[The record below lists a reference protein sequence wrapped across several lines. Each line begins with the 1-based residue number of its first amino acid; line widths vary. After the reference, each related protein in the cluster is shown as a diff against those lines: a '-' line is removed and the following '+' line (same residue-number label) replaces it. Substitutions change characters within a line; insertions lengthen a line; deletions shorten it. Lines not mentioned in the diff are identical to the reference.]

1 MATRKLDTEN
11 TMLFFEKGLY
21 IPTRTVSITGDIN
34 RESVDQAIKGL
45 ILLDNL
51 ASDSPIRILLNSDGG
66 DVNQGLALM
75 DVIRS
80 LKAQVIIDVLGEACS
95 MAAIILQSGDIRR
108 MAPTARLM
116 IHVGSEALEGHV
128 HNVRRWA
135 KYQAKEDEIC
145 TDKLLT
151 RIREKH
157 PEFPRSKLVRLLEF
171 DTILTAEESVEL
183 GLADEVLTN
192 D

>member
-21 IPTRTVSITGDIN
+21 LPTRTVAITGEIS

-45 ILLDNL
+45 LLLDNL
-51 ASDSPIRILLNSDGG
+51 SSDSPIRILLNSDGG

-75 DVIRS
+75 DVI

-116 IHVGSEALEGHV
+116 IHVGSEELEGHV

-135 KYQAKEDEIC
+135 KYQAKEDEVC

-157 PEFPRSKLVRLLEF
+157 SDFARSKLVRMLEF
-171 DTILTAEESVEL
+171 DTILTAEETVEL
-183 GLADEVLTN
+183 GLADEVITN
-192 D
+192 G